1 MDVYLHTYF
10 VYPYFIIIRR
20 AVCTAHFAVAELL
33 HFVTVHTGS
42 HIAAAHVGTW
52 LHISD
57 FYSCFDISRCY
68 CDTSAGNMHSKEN
81 RNGIDAVADTN
92 AAHWGP

>member
-42 HIAAAHVGTW
+42 HIAAAHVGT
-52 LHISD
+52 
-57 FYSCFDISRCY
+57 
-68 CDTSAGNMHSKEN
+68 
-81 RNGIDAVADTN
+81 
-92 AAHWGP
+92 